1 MNSRVETERQFWR
14 ATRPRQT
21 LTRTALVAVLVAA
34 AVAAAPGLV
43 RAESNVQTGAGSL
56 TATAHL
62 DFQIVIPRVLFLQVG
77 TGTYLTTN
85 ASVDRIVFDLTGTPA
100 IIGNSVQQTATSGGD
115 VSPGV
120 VSARVIGNSFAA
132 AANLTAT
139 TGGALS
145 NGAGNTI
152 SWSEIAITTAAGVP
166 ATGTNLAHPGTPNL
180 ADAGSTTVSL
190 TPVAK
195 VINQTAQW
203 TFKYK
208 NTTVPPA
215 GTYGATGVAPANG
228 RVTYTIT
235 MP

>member
-1 MNSRVETERQFWR
+1 MNRTTERRLARTIDTYSFSTGT
-14 ATRPRQT
+14 A
-21 LTRTALVAVLVAA
+21 LATALVVAGLI
-34 AVAAAPGLV
+34 AAPGAA
-43 RAESNVQTGAGSL
+43 RAESNVQTGGGSL
-56 TATAHL
+56 TATTHL

-77 TGTYLTTN
+77 TGTLLANN
-85 ASVDRIVFDLTGTPA
+85 AAIDRIVYDLSATPA
-100 IIGNSVQQTATSGGD
+100 IIGNGVQQTATSGGD

-145 NGAGNTI
+145 DGAGDTI

-195 VINQTAQW
+195 IINQTAQW

-208 NTTVPPA
+208 NTNIPPA

>member
-1 MNSRVETERQFWR
+1 MNRMTER
-14 ATRPRQT
+14 RPART
-21 LTRTALVAVLVAA
+21 IDAYSFSTRTALATALVVAGLIAA
-34 AVAAAPGLV
+34 SGTA

-56 TATAHL
+56 TATTHL

-77 TGTYLTTN
+77 TGTLLANN
-85 ASVDRIVFDLTGTPA
+85 AAIDRIVYDLSATPA
-100 IIGNSVQQTATSGGD
+100 IIGNGVQQTATSGGD

-145 NGAGNTI
+145 DGAGDTI

-190 TPVAK
+190 TPARRSS
-195 VINQTAQW
+195 TRPRSGRSSTRTRTYRRRARMA
-203 TFKYK
+203 
-208 NTTVPPA
+208 PPA
-215 GTYGATGVAPANG
+215 SHRPTAA
-228 RVTYTIT
+228 
-235 MP
+235 

>member
-1 MNSRVETERQFWR
+1 MKTAFV
-14 ATRPRQT
+14 
-21 LTRTALVAVLVAA
+21 ALVVAG
-34 AVAAAPGLV
+34 VIGLPGLA

-77 TGTYLTTN
+77 TGTLLANN
-85 ASVDRIVFDLTGTPA
+85 AAIDRIVYDLSATPA
-100 IIGNSVQQTATSGGD
+100 IIGNGVQQTATSGGD

-208 NTTVPPA
+208 NTNIPPA

>member
-1 MNSRVETERQFWR
+1 MNESTQHGR
-14 ATRPRQT
+14 
-21 LTRTALVAVLVAA
+21 TRTIDAQQWAIKTGLAAALVVAGLIA
-34 AVAAAPGLV
+34 GPGA
-43 RAESNVQTGAGSL
+43 RAESNAQTGAGAL

-77 TGTYLTTN
+77 TGTYLANN
-85 ASVDRIVFDLTGTPA
+85 ATVDRIVYDFTATPSL
-100 IIGNSVQQTATSGGD
+100 IGNGVQQVATSGGD

-132 AANLTAT
+132 AANLTAA

-145 NGAGNTI
+145 DGAGDTI
-152 SWSEIAITTAAGVP
+152 SWSEIAITTAAGIP

-180 ADAGSTTVSL
+180 SDAGSTTVSL
-190 TPVAK
+190 TPVSK

-208 NTTVPPA
+208 NTTIPPA

-228 RVTYTIT
+228 RVTYTIA

>member
-1 MNSRVETERQFWR
+1 MKTAFV
-14 ATRPRQT
+14 
-21 LTRTALVAVLVAA
+21 ALVVAGVIGLPG
-34 AVAAAPGLV
+34 VA

-77 TGTYLTTN
+77 TGTLLANN
-85 ASVDRIVFDLTGTPA
+85 AAIDRIVYDLSATPA
-100 IIGNSVQQTATSGGD
+100 IIGNGVQQTATSGGD

-208 NTTVPPA
+208 NTNIPAAGTMAPPA
-215 GTYGATGVAPANG
+215 SHRPTAA
-228 RVTYTIT
+228 
-235 MP
+235 

>member
-1 MNSRVETERQFWR
+1 MKAAFV
-14 ATRPRQT
+14 
-21 LTRTALVAVLVAA
+21 ALVVAGVIGLPG
-34 AVAAAPGLV
+34 VA

-77 TGTYLTTN
+77 TGTLLANN
-85 ASVDRIVFDLTGTPA
+85 AAIDRIVYDLSATPA
-100 IIGNSVQQTATSGGD
+100 IIGNGVQQTATSGGD

-166 ATGTNLAHPGTPNL
+166 ATATNLAHPGTPNL

-208 NTTVPPA
+208 NTNIPPA

>member
-1 MNSRVETERQFWR
+1 MNRKTERRLVPAIDIHPF
-14 ATRPRQT
+14 AS
-21 LTRTALVAVLVAA
+21 RTALATALVVAGLI
-34 AVAAAPGLV
+34 AAPSV
-43 RAESNVQTGAGSL
+43 ARAESNVQTGAGSL
-56 TATAHL
+56 TATTHL

-77 TGTYLTTN
+77 TGTLLANN
-85 ASVDRIVFDLTGTPA
+85 AAIDRIVYDLSATPA
-100 IIGNSVQQTATSGGD
+100 IIGNGVQQTATSGGD

-145 NGAGNTI
+145 DGAGDTI

-208 NTTVPPA
+208 NTNIPAA

>member
-1 MNSRVETERQFWR
+1 M
-14 ATRPRQT
+14 
-21 LTRTALVAVLVAA
+21 
-34 AVAAAPGLV
+34 
-43 RAESNVQTGAGSL
+43 
-56 TATAHL
+56 
-62 DFQIVIPRVLFLQVG
+62 
-77 TGTYLTTN
+77 
-85 ASVDRIVFDLTGTPA
+85 
-100 IIGNSVQQTATSGGD
+100 
-115 VSPGV
+115 
-120 VSARVIGNSFAA
+120 IGNSFAA

-145 NGAGNTI
+145 NGAGDTI

-166 ATGTNLAHPGTPNL
+166 VTATNLAHPGTPNL

-190 TPVAK
+190 TPAAK

-208 NTTVPPA
+208 NTTIPPA
-215 GTYGATGVAPANG
+215 GTYGATGAAPANG

>member
-1 MNSRVETERQFWR
+1 MSVLSSMRTPLAPAHVR
-14 ATRPRQT
+14 AGA
-21 LTRTALVAVLVAA
+21 LFAALVVAGIVLSPGVA
-34 AVAAAPGLV
+34 

-77 TGTYLTTN
+77 TGTLLANNVT
-85 ASVDRIVFDLTGTPA
+85 VDRIVYDLSATPA
-100 IIGNSVQQTATSGGD
+100 IIGNGTQQTATSGGD

-166 ATGTNLAHPGTPNL
+166 VTATNLAHPGTPNL

-190 TPVAK
+190 TPAAK

-208 NTTVPPA
+208 NTTIPPA
-215 GTYGATGVAPANG
+215 GTYGATGAAPANG